1 MIKSLTNVTSTRLV
15 WNAYFAY
22 VESKLRYGIIFWGR
36 EKKYPFRYFN
46 YKKKV
51 IRSITGTHKRT
62 SCRPIFR
69 KFKILTLTSLY
80 ILEMLCFLKKYKGD
94 MKHNSEIHGHN
105 TRRKQDL
112 QQCNTT
118 LYQKSVMNM
127 GTKLY
132 NKLPIQIKQLDTYKG
147 FKKEVKKFLVH
158 NAVYKI
164 EEFYALWLMIC

>member
-1 MIKSLTNVTSTRLV
+1 MDVSTGKVSDYYMIESLTNVTSTRLI

-51 IRSITGTHKRT
+51 IRLITGTHKRT

-94 MKHNSEIHGHN
+94 MKHNS
-105 TRRKQDL
+105 
-112 QQCNTT
+112 
-118 LYQKSVMNM
+118 
-127 GTKLY
+127 
-132 NKLPIQIKQLDTYKG
+132 DTW
-147 FKKEVKKFLVH
+147 
-158 NAVYKI
+158 A
-164 EEFYALWLMIC
+164 

>member
-1 MIKSLTNVTSTRLV
+1 MIKSLTNVTSNRLI

-22 VESKLRYGIIFWGR
+22 VESKLRYGIIYWGR
-36 EKKYPFRYFN
+36 EKKSIQIFQLQ
-46 YKKKV
+46 KKV
-51 IRSITGTHKRT
+51 IRLITGTHKCT

-164 EEFYALWLMIC
+164 EEFYAL